1 MGEGKSSIIVPAT
14 ASVLADGNKLVR
26 AVVPKALASQM
37 FHILVDRLGGLAGRR
52 IFYLPFSRSLHID
65 RSGAREIQAILEQCV
80 RERGILVVQ
89 PEHILSFKLLS
100 VEKQLGDTTDIA
112 EELLQTQRWLHSH
125 ARDILDESDEVLHV
139 RNQLIYA
146 IGLQRPL
153 EGSPTR
159 WSTTQQILRLVKK
172 HAPVLH
178 AAFPLGVEYEHCHR
192 HSGAFPH
199 IRILHLEAG
208 KELISRIAQDIM
220 DGRLFNFSGTRGIE
234 RTAIHHFIVRIDVTP
249 SEVQTIREYCGGT
262 IMWMTLLHL
271 RGLLACGVLL
281 FVPHGT
287 TIGALAT
294 DSHPGRTMLALPA
307 NLRQISGVNTQSL
320 DQWNQHLFPIFSPNQ
335 VVFPKEVKEFPSKL
349 SSCGWD
355 IAEGKEHVTTGFSG
369 TNDARYLLP
378 ISTIQ
383 QDPDHQRATNAKVLA
398 YLLMPENDSYLQTSW
413 ADGRRRTADEFLQ
426 LVVKQTPEIRV
437 ILDVGAQVLELQ
449 NDKFAALWLELK
461 PDALAAIYF
470 DDDDE
475 LTVLSR
481 EGTTQSLLESPY
493 ASRLDECVVYLDDV
507 HTRGTDVKFPIG
519 SRAAVT
525 LGPKVTKDRLIQGC
539 MRMRKLGH
547 GHSVM
552 FFAPVDVDRKIRD
565 AARKSDGDIIRPSDV
580 LLWAMGETWMEIQN
594 STPYWAQ
601 QGRDHTSRGEITSQE
616 LASTWCQPD
625 AKTLEQL
632 YVPSIPGGQPTL
644 SIPAIDERCR
654 ELGVSCSPNS
664 NMNEEQEREIVHER
678 EHDTQVSA
686 DIRHFVRTGMIKL
699 CSTTFALVFDSLRDA
714 ATPTQEQ
721 NVWSR
726 HIFAT
731 SDYCTVVKGQR
742 QPNAGEYLRPVNW
755 ILSSQS
761 SGNIT
766 LVILSPF
773 EVNELLPEIR
783 SSKSARMRP
792 CDDLPDWSAPTSLV
806 DQVNLF
812 AGQLYLR
819 DYNTYLRLSR
829 FLCIYADDL
838 AGEGNLEVESDGFI
852 TPAHRPPRAQTIGSF
867 QNSPLPFLKYVFG
880 LRRRGMNF
888 AATHMGKILNG
899 RSLEQEDFEEQYAA
913 ERLTDVPKLLIIQL

>member
-1 MGEGKSSIIVPAT
+1 MPAVTGCREKKGKARPRKKVLVQIWMHSPNIPGRTTLNAGYTNFVP
-14 ASVLADGNKLVR
+14 
-26 AVVPKALASQM
+26 
-37 FHILVDRLGGLAGRR
+37 
-52 IFYLPFSRSLHID
+52 
-65 RSGAREIQAILEQCV
+65 
-80 RERGILVVQ
+80 VVQ
-89 PEHILSFKLLS
+89 AEHILAFRLLS
-100 VEKQLGDTTDIA
+100 VEQQLRDAADIA
-112 EELLQTQRWLHSH
+112 EELQQTQRWLYLH
-125 ARDILDESDEVLHV
+125 ARDILDKSDVILHV

-146 IGLQRPL
+146 IGLRTPL
-153 EGSPTR
+153 QGSPTR

-178 AAFPLGVEYEHCHR
+178 AAFPLGVEYDQCHR
-192 HSGAFPH
+192 HSGAFRH

-208 KELISRIAQDIM
+208 KDPISRIVQDIM
-220 DGRLFNFSGTRGIE
+220 DGRLLNFRGAQVPYHAKDVPAP
-234 RTAIHHFIVRIDVTP
+234 RAGFGHPDVAIVLTCLSYF
-249 SEVQTIREYCGGT
+249 CGGLDREQL
-262 IMWMTLLHL
+262 MLCFERLL
-271 RGLLACGVLL
+271 
-281 FVPHGT
+281 
-287 TIGALAT
+287 
-294 DSHPGRTMLALPA
+294 MLDNPDQEYELWVCDCPEVHA
-307 NLRQISGVNTQSL
+307 NLRQFNGVNTQSL
-320 DQWNQHLFPIFSPNQ
+320 DQWNQYLFPMISQNQSTIDFYLSQ

-349 SSCGWD
+349 SSCRWD
-355 IAEGKEHVTTGFSG
+355 IAEERFSG

-398 YLLMPENDSYLQTSW
+398 YLLMPENDSYSQTSW

-426 LVVKQTPEIRV
+426 LVVQQTPEIRV
-437 ILDVGAQVLELQ
+437 ILDVGVQVLELQ
-449 NDKFAALWLELK
+449 NNKFAALWLELK

-475 LTVLSR
+475 LTMLSR
-481 EGTTQSLLESPY
+481 EGTMQSLLESPY
-493 ASRLDECVVYLDDV
+493 ASRLDECIVYLDDA
-507 HTRGTDVKFPIG
+507 HTRGTDVKFPVG
-519 SRAAVT
+519 FRAAVA
-525 LGPKVTKDRLIQGC
+525 LGPKVTKDLIQ
-539 MRMRKLGH
+539 
-547 GHSVM
+547 
-552 FFAPVDVDRKIRD
+552 DRKIHVS
-565 AARKSDGDIIRPSDV
+565 ARKSDGDMIHSSDV

-601 QGRDHTSRGEITSQE
+601 QGRDHTSRYMAWSKFCGGEITSQY

-625 AKTLEQL
+625 AKTLEQ
-632 YVPSIPGGQPTL
+632 S
-644 SIPAIDERCR
+644 
-654 ELGVSCSPNS
+654 
-664 NMNEEQEREIVHER
+664 EREIVHER
-678 EHDTQVSA
+678 EHDTQVERPALATPAVHQVSA
-686 DIRHFVRTGMIKL
+686 DIRHFVRTGMIKP
-699 CSTTFALVFDSLRDA
+699 CSTTFVLMFDSLHDA
-714 ATPTQEQ
+714 ATPTQDQ

-783 SSKSARMRP
+783 SSKFVRLHIYTPRTQARMRP

-829 FLCIYADDL
+829 FLCTYADDL

-852 TPAHRPPRAQTIGSF
+852 TPAHRPPRAQSIGSF
-867 QNSPLPFLKYVFG
+867 QNSPLPFLKHVFG

-888 AATHMGKILNG
+888 TATHMGKILNG
-899 RSLEQEDFEEQYAA
+899 RSLKQGDFEEQ
-913 ERLTDVPKLLIIQL
+913 

>member
-1 MGEGKSSIIVPAT
+1 
-14 ASVLADGNKLVR
+14 
-26 AVVPKALASQM
+26 
-37 FHILVDRLGGLAGRR
+37 
-52 IFYLPFSRSLHID
+52 
-65 RSGAREIQAILEQCV
+65 
-80 RERGILVVQ
+80 
-89 PEHILSFKLLS
+89 
-100 VEKQLGDTTDIA
+100 
-112 EELLQTQRWLHSH
+112 
-125 ARDILDESDEVLHV
+125 
-139 RNQLIYA
+139 
-146 IGLQRPL
+146 
-153 EGSPTR
+153 
-159 WSTTQQILRLVKK
+159 
-172 HAPVLH
+172 
-178 AAFPLGVEYEHCHR
+178 
-192 HSGAFPH
+192 
-199 IRILHLEAG
+199 
-208 KELISRIAQDIM
+208 
-220 DGRLFNFSGTRGIE
+220 
-234 RTAIHHFIVRIDVTP
+234 
-249 SEVQTIREYCGGT
+249 
-262 IMWMTLLHL
+262 
-271 RGLLACGVLL
+271 
-281 FVPHGT
+281 
-287 TIGALAT
+287 
-294 DSHPGRTMLALPA
+294 
-307 NLRQISGVNTQSL
+307 
-320 DQWNQHLFPIFSPNQ
+320 
-335 VVFPKEVKEFPSKL
+335 
-349 SSCGWD
+349 
-355 IAEGKEHVTTGFSG
+355 
-369 TNDARYLLP
+369 
-378 ISTIQ
+378 
-383 QDPDHQRATNAKVLA
+383 
-398 YLLMPENDSYLQTSW
+398 MPENDSYSQTSW

-493 ASRLDECVVYLDDV
+493 ASRLDECVVYLDDQSPS
-507 HTRGTDVKFPIG
+507 D
-519 SRAAVT
+519 
-525 LGPKVTKDRLIQGC
+525 PKLQRPPDPRYDYGIGC

-601 QGRDHTSRGEITSQE
+601 QGRDHTSRYTAWSKFCSGEITSQE

-625 AKTLEQL
+625 ARTLEQL
-632 YVPSIPGGQPTL
+632 YAPSISAGQPTL
-644 SIPAIDERCR
+644 SIPEIDERCR
-654 ELGVSCSPNS
+654 ELCVSCSPDS

-678 EHDTQVSA
+678 EHDTQVERPALATPAVHQVSA
-686 DIRHFVRTGMIKL
+686 DIHHFVRTGIIKP
-699 CSTTFALVFDSLRDA
+699 CSTTFVLVFDSLCDA
-714 ATPTQEQ
+714 TTPTQEQ

-731 SDYCTVVKGQR
+731 SDHCTVVKGQR

-783 SSKSARMRP
+783 GSKSVRLHIYTPRTQARMRP
-792 CDDLPDWSAPTSLV
+792 CDDLPDWSASTSLV

-852 TPAHRPPRAQTIGSF
+852 TPAYRPPRAQSVGSF
-867 QNSPLPFLKYVFG
+867 QNSPLPFLKHVFG

-888 AATHMGKILNG
+888 TATHMGKILNG
-899 RSLEQEDFEEQYAA
+899 RSLKQEDFEEQ
-913 ERLTDVPKLLIIQL
+913 